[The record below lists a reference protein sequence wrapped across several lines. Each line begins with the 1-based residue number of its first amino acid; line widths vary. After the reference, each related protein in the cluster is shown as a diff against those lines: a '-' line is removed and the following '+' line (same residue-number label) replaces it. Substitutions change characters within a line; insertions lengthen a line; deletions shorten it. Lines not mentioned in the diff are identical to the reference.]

1 VDAATQIVSTAAGQ
15 YKNPLNFGFTG
26 DGGLATNAT
35 LNNVGIAIDSAGNLY
50 IADAGND
57 RVRKVGP

>member
-1 VDAATQIVSTAAGQ
+1 VDAASQIVSTAAGQ
-15 YKNPLNFGFTG
+15 YANPLIFGFTG
-26 DGGLATNAT
+26 DGGLATKAT
-35 LNNVGIAIDSAGNLY
+35 LNNVGIAVDSAGNLY